1 VSVSLTMATNVDDV
15 IDQLLLDL
23 FLESQ
28 ETAPPQIIL
37 DLDGTDIPLYGKQEG
52 RFFRYVPLYIFCG
65 DHLLCAVAQPAIRLT
80 LT

>member
-52 RFFRYVPLYIFCG
+52 ASFATCRCISSAAITCCARLRSPRF
-65 DHLLCAVAQPAIRLT
+65 D
-80 LT
+80 